1 MATFISN
8 LNPVE
13 RRTFWACFGGW
24 GLDAF
29 DFMVFTLAIPAIM
42 SDFHVGRAD
51 AGAIGSAA
59 LFASAF
65 GGWLG
70 GALSDRIGR
79 VKALQIMILWFSIAT
94 ALTAVAQNFDQLLF
108 LKALQGLGF
117 GGEWAAGAVLMSET
131 IRPAWRGRALAGI
144 QSAWAVGW
152 GGSVLAYGAFFYLL
166 PSSVA
171 WRALFAVGLL
181 PALLVLFVQ
190 RSVPEPHH
198 KTQNTAAST
207 PFLGIFRPD
216 LLRMTVLSSLL
227 AIGAHGGYY
236 ALTTFLPTYLKTTR
250 HLSVLHTSIY
260 LAVIIVAFFCGCM
273 ASAALIDRIGRRLNI
288 ALFALCSALSVALYL
303 LVPLTDGEMLLLGFP
318 VGFFAAGIPSSM
330 GALFSELFPA
340 GTRGTGVG
348 FCYNFGRVIASFF
361 PLLVGVV
368 SRSVPL
374 GTAIGVSAAAC
385 YGLVVLVVTMLPET
399 RDLALEDTVSA
410 TAD

>member
-1 MATFISN
+1 MAAFISD

-42 SDFHVGRAD
+42 ASFHVGRAD

-79 VKALQIMILWFSIAT
+79 VRALQIMILWFSIAT
-94 ALTAVAQNFDQLLF
+94 ALTALAQNFDQLLA

-131 IRPAWRGRALAGI
+131 IRPAWRGRALASI

-152 GGSVLAYGAFFYLL
+152 GASVLAYGAFFYLL
-166 PSSVA
+166 PASMA
-171 WRALFAVGLL
+171 WRALFALGIL
-181 PALLVLFVQ
+181 PGLLVLYIQ
-190 RSVPEPHH
+190 RSVPEPVHRARGS
-198 KTQNTAAST
+198 AAPAS
-207 PFLGIFRPD
+207 FLGIFQPGI
-216 LLRMTVLSSLL
+216 LRMTVTSSLL
-227 AIGAHGGYY
+227 AVGAHGGYY

-250 HLSVLHTSIY
+250 HLSVLHTSGY
-260 LAVIIVAFFCGCM
+260 LAVIIVAFFCGCL
-273 ASAALIDRIGRRLNI
+273 AAAALIDRIGRRLNI
-288 ALFALCSALSVALYL
+288 ALFALCSALTVALYL
-303 LVPLTDGEMLLLGFP
+303 LVPLTNGEMLILGFP
-318 VGFFAAGIPSSM
+318 LGFFAAGIPASM

-361 PLLVGVV
+361 PFLVGFV
-368 SRSVPL
+368 SKSIPL

-385 YGLVVLVVTMLPET
+385 YALVVLAVAMLPET
-399 RDLALEDTVSA
+399 RDSALDDAEAA